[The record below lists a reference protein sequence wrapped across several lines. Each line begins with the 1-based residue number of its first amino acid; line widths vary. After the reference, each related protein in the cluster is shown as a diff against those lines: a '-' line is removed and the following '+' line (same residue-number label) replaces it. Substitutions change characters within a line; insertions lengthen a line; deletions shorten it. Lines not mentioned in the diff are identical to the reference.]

1 MECKYKELN
10 KLNIPEQP
18 VLKMFVT
25 CSYRSLQQATLQEL
39 DKHGKKASQQT
50 RKLDKAAA
58 LQPTPQLPQPHN
70 RKDSAS
76 APPLGLVAWAQ
87 GDLG

>member
-25 CSYRSLQQATLQEL
+25 CSCRSLQQATLQEL

-50 RKLDKAAA
+50 K
-58 LQPTPQLPQPHN
+58 PLPFNPRHN
-70 RKDSAS
+70 CTDSAS